1 MKDFVFHNPTKIIF
15 GDGTVSQVGA
25 EAASYGKRALLVY
38 GMGSVKKN
46 GVYDQ
51 VVASLTEAGV
61 EIVEYPGV
69 KSNPMLS
76 YARQGVELAKKEKV
90 DVVVAVG
97 GGSVIDT
104 SKSICA
110 GAVTDTD
117 ILEFFVFTS
126 TVETALPLLT
136 VLTIPAAGSEM
147 NGGMVLTNDETL
159 DKLGTCNYAPLYPKV
174 SILDPT
180 VTYTIPA
187 DYTAFSAA
195 DAMSHLLEGY
205 WTHEDEWTPIQDR
218 YVEGL
223 CKSIMEAGEK
233 AVADPSDYQGRAT
246 LMWAATMA
254 FNDLSSSGVGAIY
267 FPCHMLEHP
276 LSAIYDISHGAGLS
290 ITMLAWTTYAAE
302 NRNTARIAQLA
313 RNVFGATADDDLA
326 AAKDGIET
334 FRQWLK
340 KIGSY
345 TCFADAGIPE
355 SDIDKIT
362 ERTAFLADLWG
373 ITEHGYNAESIS
385 EIYRMCGP
393 FKDE

>member
-15 GDGTVSQVGA
+15 GEGTISQLGA
-25 EAASYGKRALLVY
+25 EAAACGKKALLVY

-51 VVASLTEAGV
+51 AVASLQEAGV
-61 EIVEYPGV
+61 EIVEFPGV
-69 KSNPMLS
+69 KSNPLLS
-76 YARQGVELAKKEKV
+76 YARQGVELAKKEQV

-104 SKSICA
+104 SKSIAA
-110 GAVTDTD
+110 GAVTETD

-136 VLTIPAAGSEM
+136 VVTIPAAGSEM

-187 DYTAFSAA
+187 SYTAFSAA
-195 DAMSHLLEGY
+195 DSMSHLLEGY
-205 WTHEDEWTPIQDR
+205 LTHKDEWAPIQDR

-223 CKSIMEAGEK
+223 CKSIMEAAEK
-233 AVADPSDYQGRAT
+233 TLDDPRDPQGRAT

-254 FNDLSSSGVGAIY
+254 FNDLASTGVGPIQ
-267 FPCHMLEHP
+267 FPNHMLEHP
-276 LSAIYDISHGAGLS
+276 LSAIYDIAHGAGLS
-290 ITMLAWTTYAAE
+290 IVMLAWMTYASGKG
-302 NRNTARIAQLA
+302 NARIARFA
-313 RNVFGATADDDLA
+313 RNVLGVEAADDDA
-326 AAKDGIET
+326 AAKEGIEA

-340 KIGSY
+340 RIGSY
-345 TCFADAGIPE
+345 TSFADVGIPE
-355 SDIDKIT
+355 ADIDRIT
-362 ERTAFLADLWG
+362 ERTVALANLWG
-373 ITEHGYNAESIS
+373 MTEHGYNADSIS
-385 EIYRMCGP
+385 EIYRLCGP
-393 FKDE
+393 FKEE

>member
-15 GDGTVSQVGA
+15 GEGTVSQVGS
-25 EAASYGKRALLVY
+25 EAAEYGKRALLVY
-38 GMGSVKKN
+38 GMGSVKRN
-46 GVYDQ
+46 GIYDK

-61 EIVEYPGV
+61 EIVEFPGV
-69 KSNPMLS
+69 KSNPLLS
-76 YARQGVELAKKEKV
+76 YARQGVELAKTEKV
-90 DVVVAVG
+90 DMVVAVG

-104 SKSICA
+104 SKSIAA
-110 GAVTDTD
+110 GAVTETD

-126 TVETALPLLT
+126 TVATALPLLT

-159 DKLGTCNYAPLYPKV
+159 DKLGTCNYPPLYPKV

-205 WTHEDEWTPIQDR
+205 WTNQDEWTPIQDR
-218 YVEGL
+218 YVEGM

-233 AVADPSDYQGRAT
+233 AIADPDGYQGRAT

-254 FNDLSSSGVGAIY
+254 FNDLSNSGVGPIY

-276 LSAIYDISHGAGLS
+276 LSAIYDIAHGAGLS
-290 ITMLAWTTYAAE
+290 ITMLAWMTYASAQG
-302 NRNTARIAQLA
+302 NPCIANLA
-313 RNVFGATADDDLA
+313 RNVFDVTEDDDAA
-326 AAKDGIET
+326 AAKEGVER
-334 FRQWLK
+334 FRRWLK

-362 ERTAFLADLWG
+362 ERTSFLANLWG
-373 ITEHGYNAESIS
+373 IAEHGYNAETIS
-385 EIYRMCGP
+385 EIYRLCGP
-393 FKDE
+393 FKEE

>member
-15 GDGTVSQVGA
+15 GEGTISQLGG
-25 EAASYGKRALLVY
+25 EAKAYGKKALLVY

-51 VVASLTEAGV
+51 AVASLQAAGM
-61 EIVEYPGV
+61 EIVEFPGV
-69 KSNPMLS
+69 KSNPLMS
-76 YARQGVELAKKEKV
+76 YARQGVELAKAEQV

-104 SKSICA
+104 SKSIAA

-136 VLTIPAAGSEM
+136 VVTIPAAGSEM

-187 DYTAFSAA
+187 SYTAFSAA
-195 DAMSHLLEGY
+195 DSMSHLLEGY
-205 WTHEDEWTPIQDR
+205 LTHTDDWSPIQDR

-223 CKSIMEAGEK
+223 CKSIMEAADK
-233 AVADPSDYQGRAT
+233 TIADPNDYQGRAT

-254 FNDLSSSGVGAIY
+254 FNDLASTGVGPIR
-267 FPCHMLEHP
+267 FPNHMLEHP
-276 LSAIYDISHGAGLS
+276 LSAIYDIPHGAGLS
-290 ITMLAWTTYAAE
+290 VMMLAWMTYASE
-302 NRNTARIAQLA
+302 KGNGRIACFA
-313 RNVFGATADDDLA
+313 RNVLGIEASDDAA
-326 AAKDGIET
+326 AAKEGIEA

-340 KIGSY
+340 QIGSY
-345 TCFADAGIPE
+345 TSFADAGIPE
-355 SDIDKIT
+355 SGIDKIT
-362 ERTAFLADLWG
+362 ERTVALANLWG
-373 ITEHGYNAESIS
+373 MTEHGYNADTIS

>member
-15 GDGTVSQVGA
+15 GEGTISQLGA
-25 EAASYGKRALLVY
+25 EARAHGKKALLVY

-51 VVASLTEAGV
+51 AVASLQEAGM
-61 EIVEYPGV
+61 EIVEFSGV
-69 KSNPMLS
+69 KSNPLMS
-76 YARQGVELAKKEKV
+76 YARKGVELAKSEGV

-187 DYTAFSAA
+187 CYTAFSAA
-195 DAMSHLLEGY
+195 DSMSHLLEGY
-205 WTHEDEWTPIQDR
+205 FTQTDEWSPIQDR

-223 CKSIMEAGEK
+223 CKSIMEATDK
-233 AVADPSDYQGRAT
+233 TIADPNDYQGRAT

-254 FNDLSSSGVGAIY
+254 FNDLASTGIGPIC
-267 FPCHMLEHP
+267 FPNHMLEHP
-276 LSAIYDISHGAGLS
+276 LSAIYDVPHGAGLS
-290 ITMLAWTTYAAE
+290 IVMLAWMTYAGE
-302 NRNTARIAQLA
+302 KGNGRIARFA
-313 RNVFGATADDDLA
+313 RNVLDIEAADDETA
-326 AAKDGIET
+326 AREGIEA
-334 FRQWLK
+334 FRKWLK
-340 KIGSY
+340 QIGSC
-345 TCFADAGIPE
+345 TSFVDVGIPE
-355 SDIDKIT
+355 SDIDQIT
-362 ERTAFLADLWG
+362 ERTVALANLWG
-373 ITEHGYNAESIS
+373 MTEHGYNADTIS

-393 FKDE
+393 FKEE

>member
-1 MKDFVFHNPTKIIF
+1 MKAFVFHNPTKIIF
-15 GDGTVSQVGA
+15 GEGTIAQLGA
-25 EAASYGKRALLVY
+25 EAGAYGKKALLVY
-38 GMGSVKKN
+38 GMGSVKAN

-61 EIVEYPGV
+61 EIVEFPGV
-69 KSNPMLS
+69 RSNPLMS
-76 YARQGVELAKKEKV
+76 YARQGVALAKREQV
-90 DVVVAVG
+90 DMVVAVG

-104 SKSICA
+104 SKAIAA
-110 GAVTDTD
+110 GAVTETD

-126 TVETALPLLT
+126 AVETSLPLLT

-147 NGGMVLTNDETL
+147 NGGMVLTNDDTR

-187 DYTAFSAA
+187 SYTAFSAA

-205 WTHEDEWTPIQDR
+205 FTQTSDWSPIQDR

-223 CKSIMEAGEK
+223 CKSIMEAANK
-233 AVADPSDYQGRAT
+233 ALTDPNDYQGRST

-254 FNDLSSSGVGAIY
+254 FNDLSSTGIGPFC
-267 FPCHMLEHP
+267 FPNHMLEHP
-276 LSAIYDISHGAGLS
+276 LSAIYDVPHGAGLS
-290 ITMLAWTTYAAE
+290 IVMLAWMKYASD
-302 NRNTARIAQLA
+302 RGNTRISSFV
-313 RNVFGATADDDLA
+313 RNVLDIQCADDA
-326 AAKDGIET
+326 EAAKEGIEA
-334 FRQWLK
+334 FRRWLK
-340 KIGSY
+340 QSGSY

-355 SDIDKIT
+355 SGIERIT
-362 ERTAFLADLWG
+362 ERTVALANLWG
-373 ITEHGYNAESIS
+373 MRDYNAENIS

-393 FKDE
+393 FESE

>member
-1 MKDFVFHNPTKIIF
+1 MKDFVFHNPTKIVF
-15 GDGTVSQVGA
+15 GEGTVSQIGD
-25 EAASYGKRALLVY
+25 EARAYGKKALLVY
-38 GMGSVKKN
+38 GMGSVKTN

-51 VVASLTEAGV
+51 VVSSLQEAGL

-69 KSNPMLS
+69 KSNPLMS
-76 YARQGVELAKKEKV
+76 YARDGVELAKKEQV
-90 DVVVAVG
+90 DVVVALG

-110 GAVTDTD
+110 GAVTETD
-117 ILEFFVFTS
+117 IIEFFVFTS

-159 DKLGTCNYAPLYPKV
+159 DKLGTCNYPPLYPRV

-205 WTHEDEWTPIQDR
+205 WSHQDEWTPIQDR

-223 CKSIMEAGEK
+223 CKSIMEAAERTL
-233 AVADPSDYQGRAT
+233 ANPTDYQGRAT

-254 FNDLSSSGVGAIY
+254 FNDLSSSGVGPIY

-276 LSAIYDISHGAGLS
+276 LSAIYDIPHGAGLS
-290 ITMLAWTTYAAE
+290 ITMLAWTAYAAE
-302 NRNTARIAQLA
+302 NCNTARIAQLA
-313 RNVFGATADDDLA
+313 RNIMGVTEDDDLA
-326 AAKDGIET
+326 AAKEGIET
-334 FRQWLK
+334 FRQWLE

-373 ITEHGYNAESIS
+373 ITEHGYNADSIS
-385 EIYRMCGP
+385 GIYRMCGP
-393 FKDE
+393 FKNE

>member
-15 GDGTVSQVGA
+15 GEGTISQLGG
-25 EAASYGKRALLVY
+25 EAKAYGKKALLVY

-51 VVASLTEAGV
+51 AVASLQAAGM
-61 EIVEYPGV
+61 EIVEFPGV
-69 KSNPMLS
+69 KSNPLMS
-76 YARQGVELAKKEKV
+76 YARQGVALAKQEQV

-104 SKSICA
+104 SKSIAA

-174 SILDPT
+174 SILDPA

-205 WTHEDEWTPIQDR
+205 WTHQDEWSPIQDR

-223 CKSIMEAGEK
+223 CKSIMEGGEK
-233 AVADPSDYQGRAT
+233 ALADPNNYQGRAT

-254 FNDLSSSGVGAIY
+254 FNDLSSSGVGPIY

-276 LSAIYDISHGAGLS
+276 LSAIYDIPHGAGLS
-290 ITMLAWTTYAAE
+290 ITMLAWMTYASEKGSA
-302 NRNTARIAQLA
+302 ARIAGLA
-313 RNVFGATADDDLA
+313 RNVFGATADDDPA
-326 AAKDGIET
+326 AAKEGIET

-345 TCFADAGIPE
+345 TSFADAGIPE
-355 SDIDKIT
+355 SGIDKIT
-362 ERTAFLADLWG
+362 ERTVALADLWG
-373 ITEHGYNAESIS
+373 ITEHGYNADSIS